1 MTRLEW
7 PKRIGAGT
15 VALTM
20 IGGGAATVRAQG
32 TTAGGSGALTL
43 NASLDAPSVYVL
55 RGIVQETD
63 PKLTLAPEVD
73 VAIRFGAAT
82 VTLGSWHSLQTGSSG
97 LDGPTARLHYE
108 EDFYATLGVGVGRG
122 LTVGATYRAYTSPG
136 NMFNTVQEISVK
148 ASTPRLFNVSG
159 QIAVEVDG
167 AADGIDD
174 GAGTYLELGAA
185 PTLPLGRRLRLT
197 VPLRLGMSVNNY
209 YQQLDGHDTSFGF
222 FAAGVLVAWPLS
234 QSSRYGT
241 WTVRGGVDVYG
252 FGETTKTFN
261 AGDTSKVVGTIGI
274 GLTY

>member
-7 PKRIGAGT
+7 PRRIGAT
-15 VALTM
+15 VALVM
-20 IGGGAATVRAQG
+20 IGGGAATVHAQG
-32 TTAGGSGALTL
+32 TPGSGSGALTL
-43 NASLDAPSVYVL
+43 SASLDAPSVYVF

-63 PKLTLAPEVD
+63 PRLTLTPAVD
-73 VAIRFGAAT
+73 VGIRFGAAT
-82 VTLGSWHSLQTGSSG
+82 VNLGSWHSLQSGSSG

-108 EDFYATLGVGVGRG
+108 EDFYATFGVGVGRG
-122 LTVGATYRAYTSPG
+122 LTVGTTYRAYTSPG

-148 ASTPRLFNVSG
+148 ASTPRLFSAYG
-159 QIAVEVDG
+159 EIAVEVSG
-167 AADGIDD
+167 ARDGIDD

-185 PTLPLGRRLRLT
+185 PTLPLGSRLRLA
-197 VPLRLGMSVNNY
+197 VPVRLGMSVNDY

-222 FAAGVLVAWPLS
+222 FAAGVLVAWPLT
-234 QSSRYGT
+234 QPSRYGT

-274 GLTY
+274 ALTY